1 MWSRVQGMTDGDE
14 DEPESV
20 LEGMGALWIPVFVA
34 ALGMALVILL
44 SLWVAG
50 WRVEQGIVAQ
60 VEGRW
65 QVGESLALRVLH
77 IDGARQPL
85 LGSRIRAHV
94 IQGAL
99 DLPLGEITDPA
110 EIGVAQGR
118 FVVPE
123 LAVGPAVLVFEVEG
137 ADLPALREAV
147 AIEVVDERPPQ
158 RGDLTISTSNLN
170 WGDNTQPQPEGVM
183 IVVRS
188 ERRLL
193 AGFDNTLMIR
203 ISDPDGYAIEAEI
216 EVALIGG
223 EFMGRR
229 GKTREPPILAHER
242 SDRLGLVMLHGPL
255 TSEII
260 ELEVRVVE
268 PGLVF
273 TEEGRKIAK
282 RRFRMVSF
290 AGAVRLEADPLVLS
304 VGDPA
309 SIAVRGLRSK
319 RPIYVD
325 IHGPDGAWV
334 DSLEPVIGRQPPRRW
349 LTTGIDP
356 GLVQAEAYYFTNKP
370 GESAEVLRL
379 QVVDG
384 DPTAPESL
392 DPVLE
397 RYREELAVPRV
408 ERAFDR
414 EAEASYL
421 AQLERS
427 ELDPGERDRAR
438 RFLLGTLPVQVLGPP
453 RALSTLST
461 RVEAMVERKKA
472 WYLGLRVAL
481 LGGGGL
487 FLLILA
493 LMILRRH
500 AGTARAIAE
509 VLGDGESADDP
520 EIDQAIAAAKRSAWV
535 RMWAVLVVMG
545 LGLWLVE
552 AALDRIVW
560 RV

>member
-1 MWSRVQGMTDGDE
+1 MHEATESDE
-14 DEPESV
+14 DEPQLV

-34 ALGMALVILL
+34 AFGMALVILL

-50 WRVEQGIVAQ
+50 WRVEQAVVAQ

-77 IDGARQPL
+77 VDGARQPL
-85 LGSRIRAHV
+85 TGSRIRAHV

-99 DLPLGEITDPA
+99 DLPLGEITDLA

-123 LAVGPAVLVFEVEG
+123 LAVGPATLVFEVEG
-137 ADLPALREAV
+137 AELPAFREAV
-147 AIEVVDERPPQ
+147 AIEVVDKRPPQ
-158 RGDLTISTSNLN
+158 RGELTISTSNLN

-183 IVVRS
+183 IVVRP

-203 ISDPDGYAIEAEI
+203 VSDPDGYALVAEV
-216 EVALIGG
+216 EVALVGG

-242 SDRLGLVMLHGPL
+242 SDRLGLVMLRGPL

-273 TEEGRKIAK
+273 TEEGRVIGR

-290 AGAVRLEADPLVLS
+290 AGAVRLEGDPLALS
-304 VGDPA
+304 VGDLA

-334 DSLEPVIGRQPPRRW
+334 DTLKPVIGRQPPRRW
-349 LTTGIDP
+349 LTTGIDA
-356 GLVQAEAYYFTNKP
+356 GLVQAEAYYFTNRP
-370 GESAEVLRL
+370 GESAEILRL

-384 DPTAPESL
+384 DPRAPESL

-397 RYREELAVPRV
+397 RYREQLAAPRV

-414 EAEASYL
+414 EAEARYL

-427 ELDPGERDRAR
+427 SLEPAELKRAR
-438 RFLLGTLPVQVLGPP
+438 RFLLGALPVQVLGPP
-453 RALSTLST
+453 LALNTLSH
-461 RVEAMVERKKA
+461 RLEAMVERKQS
-472 WYLGLRVAL
+472 WYLGLRIAL

-493 LMILRRH
+493 LVILRRH
-500 AGTARAIAE
+500 ASTARAMAE
-509 VLGDGESADDP
+509 VIGDGESQDDP
-520 EIDQAIAAAKRSAWV
+520 EFREAIAAAKRSAIV